1 MRNGILVYIL
11 LIFFIAGCGS
21 EDKKKV
27 VPDGE
32 IEHYGAIITP
42 SQGQSVVSGESFKI
56 ELSLAQNPDG
66 FEKVEFKMDNEL
78 IFESKEMKNNFVF
91 EMNTSGLSMGLHSIS
106 TEIFFDG
113 KSEINTSAILI
124 TSDIVPARFSYLVRN
139 KLPHDINAYT
149 QGLEFVNGELY
160 EGTGLNGKSELRQV
174 NLRTGSVIRTK
185 KLDSQYFGEG
195 ITISDDK
202 IYQITYQSN
211 KGFVYDLKT
220 FDVIKEFTF
229 TTEGWGLTH
238 DDQHLIMSDGTN
250 KIYFLDKETF
260 ERKKEMEVYD
270 NIGPVYMINELEYIN
285 GEIWA
290 NIYLSQDIIRIDP
303 KTGKVTGK
311 INCSGIF
318 DPSTVSHKTDV
329 LNGIAYDEITK
340 KIYLTGK
347 LWPNIFEVEFLNEQ

>member
-1 MRNGILVYIL
+1 MKNRIFLYIL
-11 LIFFIAGCGS
+11 LVLFISGCSS
-21 EDKKKV
+21 EDKKKGV
-27 VPDGE
+27 SDGE

-42 SQGQSVVSGESFKI
+42 AQGQSVVSGETFKI
-56 ELSLAQNPDG
+56 ELSLAQSPDG
-66 FEKVEFKMDNEL
+66 FEKVEFKMDNQL
-78 IFESKEMKNNFVF
+78 IFESQKMENNFVF
-91 EMNTSGLSMGLHSIS
+91 EMNTSGLSMGLHTIS

-113 KSEINTSAILI
+113 KSEINTTAILVA
-124 TSDIVPARFSYLVRN
+124 SDIVPERFAYLIRN
-139 KLPHDINAYT
+139 KFPHDINAYT

-174 NLRTGSVIRTK
+174 SLRTGSVIKTK

-195 ITISDDK
+195 ITISDNK

-220 FDVIKEFTF
+220 FDLLKEFTY

-238 DDQHLIMSDGTN
+238 DESHLIMSDGTN

-260 ERKKEMEVYD
+260 ERKREMEVYD
-270 NIGPVYMINELEYIN
+270 NVGPIYMINELEYIN

-303 KTGKVTGK
+303 KTGKVTAR

-318 DPSTVSHKTDV
+318 DPSSVPYKTDV
-329 LNGIAYDEITK
+329 LNGIAYDETTK

>member
-21 EDKKKV
+21 EVKKKV

-32 IEHYGAIITP
+32 TEHYGAIITP
-42 SQGQSVVSGESFKI
+42 AQGQSVVSGESFKI
-56 ELSLAQNPDG
+56 ELSLAQYPDG

-78 IFESKEMKNNFVF
+78 IFESKEMQNNFVF

-174 NLRTGSVIRTK
+174 NLRTGAVIRTK
-185 KLDSQYFGEG
+185 KLDAQYFGEG

-220 FDVIKEFTF
+220 FEVIREFTY

-238 DDQHLIMSDGTN
+238 DDQHLMMSDGTN

-347 LWPNIFEVEFLNEQ
+347 LWPNMFEVEFLNEQ